1 MTQINVDYTNMIWGP
16 YVSKMKMEKHVVDRL
31 LEDGNELR
39 KDNRKNNFNAALAG
53 NLANQYKFND
63 ETLNYFYNEFTPYLK
78 CYRYGH
84 SQHFDT
90 QYRDIKVRNESLW
103 INYMKSGEYNP
114 PHIHTCDLSF
124 VFFLDMP
131 EQIKLERQQFRG
143 TSSGPGDIVF
153 VYGEYNRPTWT
164 RNFNVHYPTAG
175 DLIIFPAMLQHH
187 VHPFMAKGV
196 ERVSVSGNLNYI
208 KDETWPNDY
217 F

>member
-1 MTQINVDYTNMIWGP
+1 
-16 YVSKMKMEKHVVDRL
+16 
-31 LEDGNELR
+31 
-39 KDNRKNNFNAALAG
+39 
-53 NLANQYKFND
+53 
-63 ETLNYFYNEFTPYLK
+63 
-78 CYRYGH
+78 
-84 SQHFDT
+84 
-90 QYRDIKVRNESLW
+90 
-103 INYMKSGEYNP
+103 MKSGEFNP

-131 EQIKLERQQFRG
+131 EQIKLERAQFEG

-164 RNFNVHYPTAG
+164 RNYNIHYPTAG